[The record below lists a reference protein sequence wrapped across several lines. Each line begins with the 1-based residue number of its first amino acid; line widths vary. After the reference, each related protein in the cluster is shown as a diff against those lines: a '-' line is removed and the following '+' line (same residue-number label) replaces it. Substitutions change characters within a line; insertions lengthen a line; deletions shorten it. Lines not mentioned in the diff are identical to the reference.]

1 MKRKVAITVS
11 AMILAAQLGSP
22 IAAQEPSLQ
31 HLTQIAALL
40 TENDID
46 GLRAYL
52 EANPDLLEGDS
63 QLAILLRR
71 FMAEA
76 LDIAT
81 YLAFEPD
88 LRDALG
94 GVAAL
99 PPASDEDEEED
110 VIEEGSDPGD
120 DDEGPGDED
129 PDPDENPDDS
139 IY

>member
-40 TENDID
+40 TDNDID

-99 PPASDEDEEED
+99 PPASDEDEDD
-110 VIEEGSDPGD
+110 VEEGSDPGD
-120 DDEGPGDED
+120 DDEGPD
-129 PDPDENPDDS
+129 PDDSPDDS